1 MLTRAFVSFDYDHD
15 LVMKGALLAQS
26 KLSDSPFAIA
36 DWSIKEASPTWKSE
50 ARSRI
55 RHCGVVIVLC
65 GRHTHTAT
73 GVAEELKMAREE
85 GIPYFLLAGYPTGD
99 VTTPSTALPSDKL
112 YKWTWDNLKNL
123 VVGSR

>member
-15 LVMKGALLAQS
+15 LVTKGVLLAQS

-36 DWSIKEASPTWKSE
+36 DWSIKDASPPWKSE
-50 ARSRI
+50 ARSSI
-55 RHCGVVIVLC
+55 RRSDLVIVLC

-73 GVAEELKMAREE
+73 GVAEELKIAQEE
-85 GIPYFLLAGYPTGD
+85 GIPYFLLAGYSTGD
-99 VTTPSTALPSDKL
+99 VTKPRTAGPSDKL

-123 VVGSR
+123 VGGSR

>member
-36 DWSIKEASPTWKSE
+36 DWSIKEPSSTWKSE

-55 RHCGVVIVLC
+55 RHCDVVIVLC

-85 GIPYFLLAGYPTGD
+85 GIPYFLLAGYPTVD

-123 VVGSR
+123 VGGSR

>member
-55 RHCGVVIVLC
+55 RHCDVVIVLC

-73 GVAEELKMAREE
+73 GVDEELKMAREE
-85 GIPYFLLAGYPTGD
+85 GIPYFLLAGYPTGH

-123 VVGSR
+123 VGGSR

>member
-15 LVMKGALLAQS
+15 LGIKGALLAQS

-55 RHCGVVIVLC
+55 RRSDLVIVLC

-73 GVAEELKMAREE
+73 GVAEELKMAQEE
-85 GIPYFLLAGYPTGD
+85 DIQYFLLAGYSTDD
-99 VTTPSTALPSDKL
+99 VTKPHTAGPSDKL

-123 VVGSR
+123 VGGSR

>member
-1 MLTRAFVSFDYDHD
+1 MLTRAFVSFDYDYD
-15 LVMKGALLAQS
+15 LVIKRALLAQS

-55 RHCGVVIVLC
+55 RRSDLVIVLC
-65 GRHTHTAT
+65 GRYTHTAT
-73 GVAEELKMAREE
+73 GIAEELKMAQEE
-85 GIPYFLLAGYPTGD
+85 GIPYFLLAGYSTGD
-99 VTTPSTALPSDKL
+99 VTKPSTALPSDKL

-123 VVGSR
+123 VGGSR

>member
-55 RHCGVVIVLC
+55 RHCDVVIVLC

-112 YKWTWDNLKNL
+112 YKWTWDNLKKL
-123 VVGSR
+123 VGGSR

>member
-55 RHCGVVIVLC
+55 RHCDVVIVLC

-73 GVAEELKMAREE
+73 GVAEELKRAREE

-123 VVGSR
+123 VGGSR

>member
-26 KLSDSPFAIA
+26 KLRDSPFAIA

-55 RHCGVVIVLC
+55 RHCDVVIVLC

-85 GIPYFLLAGYPTGD
+85 GIPYILLAGYPTGD

-123 VVGSR
+123 VGGSR

>member
-55 RHCGVVIVLC
+55 RHCDVVIVLC

-85 GIPYFLLAGYPTGD
+85 GIPYFLLAGYPTGN

-123 VVGSR
+123 VGGSR

>member
-26 KLSDSPFAIA
+26 KLRDSPFAIA

-55 RHCGVVIVLC
+55 RHCDVVIVLC

-123 VVGSR
+123 VGGSR

>member
-55 RHCGVVIVLC
+55 RHCDVVIVLC

-85 GIPYFLLAGYPTGD
+85 GIPYFLLAGYPTGN
-99 VTTPSTALPSDKL
+99 VTTPSTALTSDKL
-112 YKWTWDNLKNL
+112 YTWTWDNLKNL
-123 VVGSR
+123 VGGSR